1 MSLELLD
8 NPPLRLGEQIGCEK
22 VHSLRWQKRGP
33 RARVGQARF
42 DTIDAEDVG
51 QPHPVQD
58 AIASGG
64 GIEGQ

>member
-1 MSLELLD
+1 LLD

-22 VHSLRWQKRGP
+22 VPQLAVAEAGSG
-33 RARVGQARF
+33 ARVGQAWF

-58 AIASGG
+58 AIASGL
-64 GIEGQ
+64 GIEAQ